1 MYDNLI
7 ANLKELHTKDNH
19 LEIIKLI
26 LEIPTANLTYDV
38 IGLLGRAYNN
48 TDEFDKAIAC
58 LMSISH
64 QGKNDS
70 VWNYRLGYSYF
81 YKDDFENALAH
92 FEKSYQLGDSESLEY
107 V

>member
-19 LEIIKLI
+19 LEIINLI
-26 LEIPTANLTYDV
+26 LEIPKANLTYEV
-38 IGLLGRAYNN
+38 VGLLSRAYNN
-48 TDEFDKAIAC
+48 TDEFDKAIEC
-58 LMSISH
+58 LMSISD

-70 VWNYRLGYSYF
+70 VWNYRLGHSYF
-81 YKDDFENALAH
+81 YKDEFENALAH